1 MAQTKRW
8 GLHWL
13 LMALF
18 GLLITTGIV
27 TPVEARELP
36 LLRVLLAQQTSADVR
51 VISGTYQWFDEET
64 NGIIEDAGQKTWTA
78 SASGAVINLVKDN
91 KSLAKSFNGPLL
103 LKAVGS
109 GENILEVNGKKYRGS
124 LRVYYLRSQGTNSL
138 ALINVIDMESYLNGV
153 VGMEIGSG
161 APEEAIKAQAL
172 ASRTYA
178 LQQRDRRDSFG
189 YYYDVQATQSS
200 QVYQGIAGET
210 PRVTQ
215 LVNATR
221 GQVVT
226 YDGKLIEAVFHSN
239 SGGQTEDAR
248 YVWNSD
254 VPYLRGVP
262 APEDKYAEEMKGS
275 AALAYHWRKPVTARQ
290 LAGQTLSL
298 TGKDPGDVKSLRIAE
313 TSPSGRVTRLE
324 VIGTKGII
332 SVDKT
337 KVRQLVDTP
346 STKFT
351 ISGSGGSGSADLQVL
366 SNGSSG
372 VTKTTVATTGSY
384 QLKSSGLAVLTA
396 TATAISA
403 EGTTTLSGSSST
415 ANEFILDGYGF
426 GHGVG
431 MSQWGAMGLAKA
443 GKKYNDIIE
452 HYYNQDRRDDR
463 LRIVGEWGN

>member
-18 GLLITTGIV
+18 SLIITSGIV
-27 TPVEARELP
+27 TPAEARELP

-78 SASGAVINLVKDN
+78 SAVGAVINLAKDN
-91 KSLAKSFNGPLL
+91 KALAKSFNGPLL

-124 LRVYYLRSQGTNSL
+124 LRVYHLRSQGTNSL
-138 ALINVIDMESYLNGV
+138 ALINVIDMESYLYGV

-254 VPYLRGVP
+254 VPYLRGVL

-275 AALAYHWRKPVTARQ
+275 AALAYHWRKTITARQ
-290 LAGQTLSL
+290 LANQTLSL
-298 TGKDPGDVKSLRIAE
+298 TGKDPGDVKSLHIAE
-313 TSPSGRVTRLE
+313 MSPSGRVTRLE
-324 VIGTKGII
+324 VMGTKGTI
-332 SVDKT
+332 SIDKA
-337 KVRQLVDTP
+337 KVRQLLDTP

-351 ISGSGGSGSADLQVL
+351 ISGSGASGADLQVL
-366 SNGSSG
+366 SYGSSG
-372 VTKTTVATTGSY
+372 VTKTTVLTTGSY

-396 TATAISA
+396 TATAISSG
-403 EGTTTLSGSSST
+403 GTSILAGSSSS
-415 ANEFILDGYGF
+415 ADEFIIDGYGF

-452 HYYNQDRRDDR
+452 HYYNQDRRDNR
-463 LRIVGEWGN
+463 LRIVGDWGI